1 MHSVVL
7 PEFQRVQFCE
17 SGVASMSSIT
27 VADSEEPSMLR
38 SLTVVAFLVALS
50 CAGCTGQAD
59 EPAPT
64 VSPSSAAPTITP
76 STTPTTTP
84 SAEPTLEGYSEEE
97 AAAYEA
103 AVLAYD
109 RFAKRSDRLYEEG
122 ATTNAAKEFFQRFSI
137 DWSRAW
143 GDLAQIANSGVTVAG
158 STKTV
163 STKPES
169 IELDTKA
176 GDVVVLRRCLDE
188 SGRVVTQGGEEI
200 DQPQLQQ
207 PHIYTVRMERRPR
220 ESRWR
225 SGVAEQEGTC

>member
-7 PEFQRVQFCE
+7 PKFQRVQIRQ

-27 VADSEEPSMLR
+27 VAISEEPSMLR
-38 SLTVVAFLVALS
+38 RMTVVAFLAALS
-50 CAGCTGQAD
+50 CTGCTGLAD
-59 EPAPT
+59 EPVPS
-64 VSPSSAAPTITP
+64 VSPSSARPTIAPSPAPTP
-76 STTPTTTP
+76 TP

-103 AVLAYD
+103 AVSAYD
-109 RFAKRSDRLYEEG
+109 RFAKRSDKFYEEG

-169 IELDTKA
+169 IELDTTA

-188 SGRVVTQGGEEI
+188 SGRVVTQDGEEI

-207 PHIYTVRMERRPR
+207 PHIYTVRLERRPS
-220 ESRWR
+220 EGRWR